1 MFNGKQDFQANL
13 IMPEPTVFLSHSL
26 PVCSIIRPTEP
37 RGASAGAVAALK
49 ASGLFRGQ
57 SDDFFLTIDDLA
69 AKADMAHRRIY

>member
-1 MFNGKQDFQANL
+1 VFNGKQDFQANL
-13 IMPEPTVFLSHSL
+13 IMPSQQCSSATVCQSARSFG
-26 PVCSIIRPTEP
+26 R
-37 RGASAGAVAALK
+37 RASAGAVAALK